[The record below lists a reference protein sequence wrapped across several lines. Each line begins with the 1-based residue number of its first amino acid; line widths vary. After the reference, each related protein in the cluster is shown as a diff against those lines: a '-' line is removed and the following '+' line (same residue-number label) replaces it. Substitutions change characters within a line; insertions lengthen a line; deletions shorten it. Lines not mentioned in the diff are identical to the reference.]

1 MNNER
6 NILPLS
12 NSYHIQIIMMVFLLN
27 GCTPT
32 IQVATSDKPI
42 EVNLNVKIEHEIKI
56 VIDKEIEPLLDNFDD
71 PAIEKKQ

>member
-1 MNNER
+1 MNR
-6 NILPLS
+6 LQKILPLS
-12 NSYHIQIIMMVFLLN
+12 TLYRIIIIVTMLLIS

-56 VIDKEIEPLLDNFDD
+56 KVDKEIEQLFDNKATF
-71 PAIEKKQ
+71 

>member
-1 MNNER
+1 MNR
-6 NILPLS
+6 LQKTLPLS
-12 NSYHIQIIMMVFLLN
+12 TLYSIAIMITMLLLN

-56 VIDKEIEPLLDNFDD
+56 KVDKEIEQLFDNKATF
-71 PAIEKKQ
+71 

>member
-1 MNNER
+1 MSNIQ
-6 NILPLS
+6 NILSLS
-12 NSYHIQIIMMVFLLN
+12 NIYHILIITIMFLLN

-56 VIDKEIEPLLDNFDD
+56 MIDKEIEPLLDDFDD
-71 PAIEKKQ
+71 QAIEKK

>member
-1 MNNER
+1 MNS
-6 NILPLS
+6 LQKTSLLS
-12 NSYHIQIIMMVFLLN
+12 TLYGIALMITLLLLN

-56 VIDKEIEPLLDNFDD
+56 KVDKEIEQLFDNKETF
-71 PAIEKKQ
+71 

>member
-1 MNNER
+1 MNR
-6 NILPLS
+6 LQKTLPLS
-12 NSYHIQIIMMVFLLN
+12 TLYSTAITISILFLN

-56 VIDKEIEPLLDNFDD
+56 KVDKEIEQLFDNKATF
-71 PAIEKKQ
+71 